1 MSSSVVRLASCL
13 SAALVLSL
21 AALPAAA
28 QKGNWDAYNASANH
42 PALPLASDNTINP
55 LRGYYRWRNQE
66 VVPQS
71 APALDAYQRYQ
82 WRDLE
87 PVAGQYDFSAL
98 IADRNAALASGR
110 KFAFRLR
117 MMAGYD
123 DDVLYVPTWLVNH
136 PNCLVGCG
144 FWTDTDAAD
153 PGLTFIPDWNDPYL
167 QARAR
172 ALLQALAAVVD
183 TRDLAWID
191 VGLYGQYGEWAL
203 KSNAYAAPP
212 AGITAATNA
221 SKREFA
227 KMHFEAFPTAQHV
240 MFVPYSNKDA
250 LTYGLLEQTITAR
263 PVGLRV
269 DCVSR
274 YGYFDQWSNRPTEW
288 AAFANQWQRAPFV
301 GEFCN
306 FERGHPTDNP
316 ATARQQAAAYHVSTI
331 GNGNFAT
338 SKPDAE
344 RWGSLTPAEQA
355 DLLML
360 GREIGYRLAV
370 ASSAVTLNKQG
381 SLSLTATFAN
391 FGNAPTYEPWTV
403 WAELVNNQG
412 AVKWSAALPATLG
425 ALAGGG
431 STQPMAKQ
439 TWALPSSLA
448 AGTYKLRVVARDP
461 RQATN
466 PVYYRPML
474 KWVDAQRDADG
485 GLTVATLRKR

>member
-1 MSSSVVRLASCL
+1 MPHRASRLAI
-13 SAALVLSL
+13 AALLALLSTP
-21 AALPAAA
+21 ALA
-28 QKGNWDAYNASANH
+28 QKGTWDVASTNATH
-42 PALPLASDNTINP
+42 PAIALASDNTINP
-55 LRGYYRWRNQE
+55 LRGYYRWRGQE
-66 VVPQS
+66 VIPQPE
-71 APALDAYQRYQ
+71 PARDAYQRYQ

-87 PVAGQYDFSAL
+87 PLDGQYDFSAL
-98 IADRNAALASGR
+98 LADRDAARNSGR

-123 DDVLYVPTWLVNH
+123 DDTLYAPDWLPGH
-136 PNCLVGCG
+136 AACLAGCG
-144 FWTDTDAAD
+144 FWADTDAAD
-153 PGLTFIPDWNDPYL
+153 PGLTWIPDWNDPFV
-167 QARAR
+167 QSRSR
-172 ALLQALAAVVD
+172 ALLVALAAALGGD
-183 TRDLAWID
+183 ADLAWID

-203 KSNAYAAPP
+203 RTSAYAAPP
-212 AGITAATNA
+212 PGISAATNA

-250 LTYGLLEQTITAR
+250 LTYGLLEQTITTK

-269 DCVSR
+269 DCLSR

-301 GEFCN
+301 GEFCP
-306 FERGHPTDNP
+306 FSTGHATDNP
-316 ATARQQAAAYHVSTI
+316 ATARQQVAAYHVSTI

-338 SKPDAE
+338 SLPDAQ
-344 RWGSLTPAEQA
+344 RWGSLTPAEQN

-360 GREIGYRLAV
+360 GRESGYRLAV
-370 ASSAVTLNKQG
+370 ASSAVTLNKSG
-381 SLSLTATFAN
+381 SLSLTASFVN
-391 FGNAPTYEPWTV
+391 HGNAPTYEPWTV
-403 WAELVNNQG
+403 TAELVNNQG
-412 AVKWSAALPATLG
+412 VVKWSAPLPTTLG
-425 ALAGGG
+425 DLAGGG

-439 TWALPSSLA
+439 TWALPNSLA

>member
-1 MSSSVVRLASCL
+1 MPQTRRRLAR
-13 SAALVLSL
+13 AFVATVLL
-21 AALPAAA
+21 AAALPAAA
-28 QKGNWDAYNASANH
+28 QKGTWDVVSTNATH
-42 PALPLASDNTINP
+42 PALAVSSDDTINP
-55 LRGYYRWRNQE
+55 LRGYYRWRDQE
-66 VVPQS
+66 VVPQPE
-71 APALDAYQRYQ
+71 PARDDYQRYQ

-87 PVAGQYDFSAL
+87 PADGVYDFSAL
-98 IADRNAALASGR
+98 LADRDAARDTGR

-123 DDVLYVPTWLVNH
+123 DDTVYMPAWLANH
-136 PNCLVGCG
+136 AACLAGCG
-144 FWTDTDAAD
+144 FWADADAAD
-153 PGLTFIPDWNDPYL
+153 PGLTWVPDWNDPFV

-172 ALLQALAAVVD
+172 ALLQALAAALGGD
-183 TRDLAWID
+183 ADLAWID

-203 KSNAYAAPP
+203 RSSAYAAPP
-212 AGITAATNA
+212 PGITAATDA

-227 KMHFEAFPTAQHV
+227 RMHFDAFPTAQHV
-240 MFVPYSNKDA
+240 MFALYSNRDA
-250 LTYGLLEQTITAR
+250 LAYGLLEQAITAR

-269 DCVSR
+269 DCLSR
-274 YGYFDQWSNRPTEW
+274 YGFFDQWSNHPADW

-338 SKPDAE
+338 SRPDAE

-370 ASSAVTLNKQG
+370 ASSAVTLNKSG
-381 SLSLTATFAN
+381 GLSLTATFAN
-391 FGNAPTYEPWTV
+391 HGNAPAYEPWTV
-403 WAELVNNQG
+403 RAELLNAQG
-412 AVKWSAALPATLG
+412 MVKWSATLPATLG
-425 ALAGGG
+425 NLAGGG
-431 STQPMAKQ
+431 STQAMAKQ
-439 TWALPSSLA
+439 AWALPSSLA

-461 RQATN
+461 RQASN
-466 PVYYRPML
+466 PLYYRPML

-485 GLTVATLRKR
+485 GLAVATLRKR